1 MKTAIQPVFTVHL
14 NHIRNNYQI
23 LSAKASPART
33 AAVVKDNAYGLGAEH
48 IVRTL
53 YPTCSAFFVAYA
65 WEGAQIRPFAPK
77 ADIYVL
83 QGIGADDLKTV
94 KENCLIPVLSSLEDV
109 AWWHN
114 QGITDI
120 KPALQ
125 IDTGLNRLGMRPAD
139 LHLLTSEQR
148 RNISLFMSHL
158 ACPDTPD
165 HPMNAY
171 QRNIFEECR
180 QLFPHVPLS
189 LSASGGTLLGSEYTY
204 DLVRIGALLYG
215 ITRPTPDD
223 LGLKSAL
230 TVQARVLQ
238 TVPLN
243 AGESISYG
251 ATFTAAHPMKIAI
264 VSIGYGDG
272 LFVSLSNKGRFWVD
286 GKSLPILGRVCMDST
301 ICDIT
306 KAPDLRPGDLI
317 DVLNDTYTPDDMARD
332 AGTSAYEILSRFG
345 KGIRFIRRYEK

>member
-83 QGIGADDLKTV
+83 QGIGADDLKTA
-94 KENCLIPVLSSLEDV
+94 KENRLIPVLSSLEDI
-109 AWWHN
+109 AWWYN
-114 QGITDI
+114 QGISDI

-139 LHLLTSEQR
+139 LHLLTAEQR

-158 ACPDTPD
+158 ACPDTPA
-165 HPMNAY
+165 HPMNAH
-171 QRNIFEECR
+171 QRNLFEECR
-180 QLFPHVPLS
+180 QMFPHVPLS

-215 ITRPTPDD
+215 ITRPKSDD
-223 LGLKSAL
+223 LPLKSAL
-230 TVQARVLQ
+230 SIRATVLQ
-238 TVPLN
+238 TASVA

-251 ATFTAAHPMKIAI
+251 ATFTAVHPMKIAI

-306 KAPDLRPGDLI
+306 NAPDLRPGDLV

-345 KGIRFIRRYEK
+345 KGIRFIRKDEK

>member
-53 YPTCSAFFVAYA
+53 YPTCSAFFAAYA
-65 WEGAQIRPFAPK
+65 WEGAQIRPFAPN

-94 KENCLIPVLSSLEDV
+94 KENRLIPVLSSLEDV
-109 AWWHN
+109 AWWYN
-114 QGITDI
+114 QGISDI

-125 IDTGLNRLGMRPAD
+125 IDTGLNRLGDAADRFTPAHIRTTPKYQPVYVSSGVSGYAGSSD
-139 LHLLTSEQR
+139 ECTPTEPIR
-148 RNISLFMSHL
+148 RMPSNVS
-158 ACPDTPD
+158 AR
-165 HPMNAY
+165 A
-171 QRNIFEECR
+171 
-180 QLFPHVPLS
+180 LS

-215 ITRPTPDD
+215 ITRPKSDD
-223 LGLKSAL
+223 LPLKSAL
-230 TVQARVLQ
+230 SIQATVLQ
-238 TVPLN
+238 TASID

-306 KAPDLRPGDLI
+306 NAPDLRPGDLV

-345 KGIRFIRRYEK
+345 KGIRFIRKDEK